1 MNMKLCLIVS
11 CFMMTFCMMA
21 CTRPAPKH
29 NKGNNEVPYPVKYEN
44 ELFSVSMPRG
54 WEYDASG
61 WHGLDHPR
69 NEVDLYSD
77 DSPVWIHIVKS
88 FMPIQWK
95 NIDEVT
101 EMAYSLRTL
110 DNPVVKLIDKID
122 SVDVGGYPASILFFE
137 NYVDNDTL
145 IQKQFVT
152 YLEDSHIVMYFNEN
166 FHPSYWEVA
175 QELGDRIIRNIKLKK
190 VVNPLD
196 DDEKMKEVMTSSI
209 ENKVFGDDVM
219 KKGQEIMEMMK

>member
-1 MNMKLCLIVS
+1 M
-11 CFMMTFCMMA
+11 
-21 CTRPAPKH
+21 
-29 NKGNNEVPYPVKYEN
+29 
-44 ELFSVSMPRG
+44 
-54 WEYDASG
+54 
-61 WHGLDHPR
+61 
-69 NEVDLYSD
+69 
-77 DSPVWIHIVKS
+77 
-88 FMPIQWK
+88 
-95 NIDEVT
+95 
-101 EMAYSLRTL
+101 
-110 DNPVVKLIDKID
+110 
-122 SVDVGGYPASILFFE
+122 DVGGYPASILFFE

-196 DDEKMKEVMTSSI
+196 DDEKMKEVMRSSI